1 MEMTIRMPDDM
12 HLHLRQGRTLK
23 QVLPWTANQF
33 ARAVIMPN
41 TIPPITTSRLLED
54 YRDEIKQADPDF
66 EPIMTF
72 KLMTDMNSAEIRE
85 LKKAGAVA
93 GKLYPQGSTTNA
105 EDGPS
110 EITELYPVFEA
121 MQENGLVLCLHAED
135 PQIAVLE
142 REQAFLPVI
151 GKIAESFPDL
161 KIVVEHV
168 STKEAV
174 EFVKN
179 TGENIAATVTLH
191 HLLFTLDDLIGGK
204 LEADLFCKP
213 VVKQAADRESLRQA
227 VFSGNRK
234 FFFGSDSAPHSRIK
248 KLEEGAAGIFSAPV
262 IMPALAA
269 LFEENRKLNLL
280 DNFVSGFGADFYGL
294 PKNKKLLVLEKQISE
309 VPETVGETVPLF
321 AGRILDWR
329 IRKE

>member
-33 ARAVIMPN
+33 ARAVVMPN
-41 TIPPITTSRLLED
+41 TIPPITTPGLLKE
-54 YRDEIKQADPDF
+54 YRDEIRQADPDF
-66 EPIMTF
+66 EPLMTF
-72 KLMTDMNSAEIRE
+72 KLIANMDPAGIRE

-93 GKLYPQGSTTNA
+93 GKLYPQGATTNA

-110 EITELYPVFEA
+110 EITALYPVFEA
-121 MQENGLVLCLHAED
+121 MQENGLVLCIHAED

-151 GKIAESFPDL
+151 GKIAEKFPDL

-174 EFVKN
+174 EFVRN

-204 LEADLFCKP
+204 LEPDLFCKP
-213 VVKQAADRESLRQA
+213 VLKQAADRECIRQA

-234 FFFGSDSAPHSRIK
+234 FFFGSDSAPHSRK
-248 KLEEGAAGIFSAPV
+248 RKLEEGAAGIFSAPV

-269 LFEENRKLNLL
+269 LFEENRTLNLL
-280 DNFVSGFGADFYGL
+280 DNFVSGYGADFYGL
-294 PKNKKLLVLEKQISE
+294 SKNKKLLILERQISE
-309 VPETVGETVPLF
+309 VPETAGETVPLF